1 MIVEIKQARQSI
13 ENLGQR
19 YANLSVIVKDAANR
33 DSLEICQ
40 YEMKKSDGTF
50 ASYDDIMRLARDM
63 SLERD
68 RLKQSTA
75 VIDSAQKAAKILY
88 DRFIGLDHEQ
98 LHVMYLDTSNKLI
111 ATVIES
117 VGGKNTST
125 IYSEKIA
132 RHALMYNAS
141 AVIIAHNHPSSNLNP
156 SDADK
161 QITKKIMKT
170 LEILNVVLLDHI
182 IINETATDF
191 HSAKEHNWL

>member
-1 MIVEIKQARQSI
+1 MIMIVEIKQARQSI
-13 ENLGQR
+13 ENLGHR
-19 YANLSVIVKDAANR
+19 YANLSVNAANR
-33 DSLEICQ
+33 ESLEICQ
-40 YEMKKSDGTF
+40 YELKKSDGTF

-98 LHVMYLDTSNKLI
+98 LHVMYLDNSNTLI

-182 IINETATDF
+182 IINATATDF